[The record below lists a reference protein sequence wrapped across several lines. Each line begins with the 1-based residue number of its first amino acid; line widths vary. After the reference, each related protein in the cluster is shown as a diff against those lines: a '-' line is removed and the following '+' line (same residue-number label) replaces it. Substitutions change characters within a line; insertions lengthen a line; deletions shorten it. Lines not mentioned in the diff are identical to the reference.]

1 MIDLARKVA
10 AYPVVAYIVLR
21 RHYPRFGLDLLQPW
35 AKEDIF
41 EMREIAAVYWSEL

>member
-10 AYPVVAYIVLR
+10 AYPIVFYIVLR
-21 RHYPRFGLDLLQPW
+21 KHYPRFGLDPAHPP

>member
-10 AYPVVAYIVLR
+10 AYPVVAYIALR
-21 RHYPRFGLDLLQPW
+21 KHYPWLTFDLRQPP